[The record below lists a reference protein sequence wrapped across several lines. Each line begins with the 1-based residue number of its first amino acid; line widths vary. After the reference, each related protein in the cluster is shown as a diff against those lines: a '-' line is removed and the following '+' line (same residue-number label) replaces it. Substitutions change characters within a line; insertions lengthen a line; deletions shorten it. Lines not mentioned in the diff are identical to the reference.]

1 MPRRAARHQIADV
14 VTGFAWTLPLSLG
27 AFYAIHRVMDTR
39 ASERE
44 QSLGL
49 DVSEHEIAVYPD
61 FTPTPTVTT
70 VFGTTPAA
78 STSPTGSARLSDPV
92 PGGD

>member
-14 VTGFAWTLPLSLG
+14 VTGFAWMLPLSLG
-27 AFYAIHRVMDTR
+27 AFYAIHRVMSMR

-49 DVSEHEIAVYPD
+49 DLSEHEIAVYPD
-61 FTPTPTVTT
+61 FTPTPTVTMI
-70 VFGTTPAA
+70 FGTTPAV
-78 STSPTGSARLSDPV
+78 STSTTGSARLSDPV

>member
-1 MPRRAARHQIADV
+1 MPRGAARDQIANAA
-14 VTGFAWTLPLSLG
+14 TGFAWTFTLSLG
-27 AFYAIHRVMDTR
+27 AFYAIDRVMGMR

-49 DVSEHEIAVYPD
+49 DDSEHENVVYPD
-61 FTPTPTVTT
+61 FTPTPTVTMI
-70 VFGTTPAA
+70 FGTTPAV
-78 STSPTGSARLSDPV
+78 STSTTGSARLPDPV